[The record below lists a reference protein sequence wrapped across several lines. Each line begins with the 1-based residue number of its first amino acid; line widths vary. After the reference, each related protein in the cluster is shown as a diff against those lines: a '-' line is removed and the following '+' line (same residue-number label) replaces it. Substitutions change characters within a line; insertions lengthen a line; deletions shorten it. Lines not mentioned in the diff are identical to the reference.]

1 MQKFFLFALLILPT
15 AMATA
20 DDGFPIP
27 PADYY
32 DADNNGLVQWADAQN
47 INANIGVSPADPRKD
62 LDQDGLVTFGD
73 VLFFIDYF
81 FDYDVDFSNTID
93 VADSQA
99 VLAQLVIIGPPN
111 LQYDVNNDGAVS
123 SADSQAILDSL
134 AQSPWQNQP
143 NQYDV
148 DDDGAITNNDA
159 NLIINY
165 NGVFGTA
172 PPIFGKCRS
181 PFLDVNGDR
190 QITLTDAIQVINRI
204 P

>member
-1 MQKFFLFALLILPT
+1 MQKFLYLALLVVT
-15 AMATA
+15 TGVATA

-47 INANIGVSPADPRKD
+47 IYANIGVFPVDPRDD
-62 LDQDGLVTFGD
+62 LDQDGVVTFGD
-73 VLFFIDYF
+73 VLFFVDYF
-81 FDYDVDFSNTID
+81 FDYDVDFSNTVDI
-93 VADSQA
+93 ADSQA

-111 LQYDVNNDGAVS
+111 LQYDVNNDGAVNS
-123 SADSQAILDSL
+123 TDAQAITDSL

-148 DDDGAITNNDA
+148 DDDGVISMNDA
-159 NLIINY
+159 MLIMDY
-165 NGVFGTA
+165 QAVFGTT
-172 PPIFGKCRS
+172 PPIFGKCRA
-181 PFLDVNGDR
+181 PHYDVNGDR
-190 QITLTDAIQVINRI
+190 QITSTDAVQVINRI